1 MKKKI
6 PLQNDENIISSITGL
21 FEYFTGE
28 QNVYFGDLLLTNKRL
43 YLVGKNP
50 INIEESLW
58 FNGEERENRQSTL
71 IVGDHYIRIRWNC
84 NGNLLEFIKMYQ
96 HLNL

>member
-1 MKKKI
+1 MKRKVSI
-6 PLQNDENIISSITGL
+6 QNDENIISSITGL
-21 FEYFTGE
+21 FESFNGM

-43 YLVGKNP
+43 YLVGKKP

-58 FNGEERENRQSTL
+58 FSGEERNNRQSTL
-71 IVGDHYIRIRWNC
+71 IVGEHSIRIRWNC
-84 NGNLLEFIKMYQ
+84 DGNFLSFINAYQ